1 MSSESSFKDMVAY
14 PAMMCCTDY
23 PSTMCEHNVQPM
35 TPCKSEAEFLPDA
48 YAWAYC
54 DLSATNPP
62 KETCDATPDC
72 KEEWGWCNCQSKASC
87 ELLGGYFQGGTCK
100 DEMKWWNPG
109 DHKGVKEALDK
120 GTCAGVEGAWGD
132 IKYQVDW
139 IGHLCCASK
148 KSVCEELDHYDSGY
162 SSTGMY

>member
-1 MSSESSFKDMVAY
+1 MDRDSILQDMVAW
-14 PAMMCCTDY
+14 PATQCCTDA
-23 PSTMCEHNVQPM
+23 PSSMCEHNVQPM
-35 TPCKSEAEFLPDA
+35 NPCKNQAAFLPDA
-48 YAWAYC
+48 YAYAYC
-54 DLSATNPP
+54 DTSEVNPS
-62 KETCDATPDC
+62 KEQCEAVPGC
-72 KEEWGWCNCQSKASC
+72 KEEHGWCQCHSKCAC
-87 ELLGGYFQGGTCK
+87 ELLGGHFWGMTCQEEVK
-100 DEMKWWNPG
+100 NWYPG
-109 DHKGVKEALDK
+109 AHKGVKEALDK